1 MVKISE
7 DVSPLPTVDEPL
19 KDMFEFYIKILN
31 LRGNDGNLST
41 VTIESIVQITDNVS
55 SVQDQSA
62 L

>member
-19 KDMFEFYIKILN
+19 KDMLEFHIKFLN

-41 VTIESIVQITDNVS
+41 VTI
-55 SVQDQSA
+55 
-62 L
+62 